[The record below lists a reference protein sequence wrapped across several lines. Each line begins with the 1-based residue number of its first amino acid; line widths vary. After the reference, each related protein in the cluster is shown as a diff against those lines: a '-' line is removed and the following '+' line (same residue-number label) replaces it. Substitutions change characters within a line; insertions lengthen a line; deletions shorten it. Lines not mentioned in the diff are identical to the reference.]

1 MMTVVTAVMTTAKV
15 LMIKIDAAAASAA
28 AADAAEDN
36 PLCLSQ
42 LALVVPPIARLSLV
56 PVTMQFK

>member
-28 AADAAEDN
+28 AAAAEDN

-42 LALVVPPIARLSLV
+42 LALVVPPITRLSLV